1 MQKQRSKE
9 VGEDWEDNHP
19 EAAKG
24 VITSFSVQK
33 DETSNSISGKIAKVI
48 ARHPRTLIFGT
59 IGVVFLISVLSFFL
73 SNFELATENK
83 KGKSLLAVE

>member
-48 ARHPRTLIFGT
+48 ARHL
-59 IGVVFLISVLSFFL
+59 
-73 SNFELATENK
+73 EH
-83 KGKSLLAVE
+83 